1 MDSLSL
7 FFTFPLHAPH
17 LWPSVHTIDDN
28 HMLQEKGSDHP
39 EVGDIED
46 TGARKPL
53 GPLTN
58 QAVTTKRKHSADDE
72 DIGKNWRQVSVFL
85 YLSLFISFLLGCV
98 SSCLFVFMSVDFLSL
113 FYEQF
118 VLVFILIMLISEIL
132 IF

>member
-1 MDSLSL
+1 M
-7 FFTFPLHAPH
+7 
-17 LWPSVHTIDDN
+17 HTIDDN
-28 HMLQEKGSDHP
+28 HMLQEKGGDHP

-85 YLSLFISFLLGCV
+85 YLSFFIPFLLRCV
-98 SSCLFVFMSVDFLSL
+98 SVCLFVFGSNPGIKCVGTQTSDSRKFMIRNFGIGFWTS
-113 FYEQF
+113 
-118 VLVFILIMLISEIL
+118 
-132 IF
+132 